1 MNSIGRL
8 DYVKKTKSDSKM
20 LDKFEKKALRYLT
33 YNLHWQEL
41 GWKFDEIM
49 QARSQLRDID
59 PFLDVGIREINSEIG
74 SSEVKKYTSHL
85 EFKRLK
91 YLYLDEADFEGDLNF
106 LKYCPNL
113 EHLFILGISVKT
125 KISDL
130 TPIAHLLQL
139 QFLHL
144 EYHNIHDIS
153 PLTNLI
159 NLKYLYLQENPIGSI
174 KPICNLTHLREAY
187 FETAT
192 SNKVFELLK
201 QSPEAKVKFHNQ
213 ELDLSLSAYWIE
225 DWAYCISRFKDY
237 DTITIEIAPLMKNK
251 MAVNSKTADILQKK
265 LTIIANQLL
274 RADEEISDISFST
287 KNGSSVIKGK
297 FSYSRKRE

>member
-91 YLYLDEADFEGDLNF
+91 YLYLDEADFDGDLTF

-113 EHLFILGISVKT
+113 EYLFILGISVNT
-125 KISDL
+125 KIKNL
-130 TPIAHLLQL
+130 TPISNLDQL

-144 EYHNIHDIS
+144 EYHNIEDLT
-153 PLTNLI
+153 PLKNLI
-159 NLKYLYLQENPIGSI
+159 NLKYLHLRENPIKSI
-174 KPICNLTHLREAY
+174 EPVCNLKNLKEAN
-187 FETAT
+187 FT
-192 SNKVFELLK
+192 SANEKSIIKLLK
-201 QSPEAKVKFHNQ
+201 HSPVAQVKFYNQ
-213 ELDLSLSAYWIE
+213 DIDLSLSAYWIE
-225 DWAYCISRFKDY
+225 DWAYGTSYFKDY
-237 DTITIEIAPLMKNK
+237 DILQMEIFPLMKYTK
-251 MAVNSKTADILQKK
+251 IVDKETKGLMQQKLAIL
-265 LTIIANQLL
+265 ANQLL
-274 RADEEISDISFST
+274 RADEEISNISFSN
-287 KNGSSVIKGK
+287 KKGSSVIKGH
-297 FSYSRKRE
+297 FSYSRKGE